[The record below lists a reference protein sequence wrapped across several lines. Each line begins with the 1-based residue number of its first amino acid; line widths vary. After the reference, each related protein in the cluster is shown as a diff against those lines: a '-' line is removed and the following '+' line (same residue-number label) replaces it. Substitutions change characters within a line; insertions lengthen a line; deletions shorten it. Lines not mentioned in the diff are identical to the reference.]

1 MSLSYEI
8 IDPGTHI
15 LVDKKSDMN
24 FLFKENK
31 KLKMITYAVI
41 GFSIIT
47 VLGLMIYTSSKAN
60 NDDR

>member
-24 FLFKENK
+24 FLFEENK

>member
-24 FLFKENK
+24 FLLEENK

-41 GFSIIT
+41 GFSIIDT
-47 VLGLMIYTSSKAN
+47 IPKSV
-60 NDDR
+60 

>member
-24 FLFKENK
+24 FLLEENK